1 MYRGR
6 ANCENRI
13 KELKYDYGLDKMN
26 QDEFDGTE
34 ACLLLMTIAYNFMSL
49 FKQVIIND
57 KVRNKLSILRYKMLA
72 IPAYIVER
80 SNKVIVK
87 MTLQMNRRA

>member
-1 MYRGR
+1 
-6 ANCENRI
+6 
-13 KELKYDYGLDKMN
+13 MN
-26 QDEFDGTE
+26 QDGFDGTE

-57 KVRNKLSILRYKMLA
+57 KVRNRLSALRYKILT
-72 IPAYIVER
+72 IPAYIEEH

-87 MTLQMNRRA
+87 MALQMNRRAWIRKLWEKSSNFEFNFTT